1 MLQSINVELAS
12 PLVGSAPEL
21 SPSERDK
28 IASPK
33 VGTGE
38 LNRRRAMAYCDGL
51 IDIIS
56 AYFNVCGRDI
66 RSSKRQNLDVA
77 RVRQIGMYV
86 ANVVLGINMT
96 MIGQGFGRNKST
108 VVHACHLI
116 EDMRDD
122 EEFDLLVARLEAI
135 THAAFKFTL
144 AEAEAEAES
153 EMEQ

>member
-1 MLQSINVELAS
+1 MLQSVNFELTS
-12 PLVGSAPEL
+12 RQVCSAPANSIFEY
-21 SPSERDK
+21 DK
-28 IASPK
+28 SVSRTNGA
-33 VGTGE
+33 VE

-51 IDIIS
+51 IDILS
-56 AYFNVCGRDI
+56 AYFNVSGRDI
-66 RSSKRQNLDVA
+66 RSPKRHNLDVA

-108 VVHACHLI
+108 VIHACHII

-122 EEFDLLVARLEAI
+122 DEFDSLVARLEAI

-144 AEAEAEAES
+144 AEFEAEAG
-153 EMEQ
+153 Q